1 MLNNNMIEKLHA
13 YISENKESLKEMTQ
27 YSTEFTFFVSELK
40 KTVHKNISNKKFLTD
55 SNIKA
60 MRNIIYTKASEYM
73 LIGQSGDLD
82 YMFGTILAVM
92 TYDVFQDKKQD
103 EKDRET
109 KDSRYQRIFNIRLKE
124 IQASEKL
131 YFLTKIFEKECIYFI
146 ENDMDIRAFTDNEY
160 IFLEDIKKVK
170 TVMTIERYT
179 KDSTFEHLVISKESL
194 LNRELNNTKIL
205 GPKNNALMAGKKIVA
220 KLLPY
225 GIRKGD
231 IEIKHILPLATNN
244 ELIILK

>member
-92 TYDVFQDKKQD
+92 TYDVFRDEKQD
-103 EKDRET
+103 AKDRET
-109 KDSRYQRIFNIRLKE
+109 KDRYQRIFNIRLKE

-131 YFLTKIFEKECIYFI
+131 YFLTKVFEKECIYFI
-146 ENDMDIRAFTDNEY
+146 ENNMDLRVFINNEY
-160 IFLEDIKKVK
+160 IFLKDIKRVK

-194 LNRELNNTKIL
+194 SNRELNNTKIL
-205 GPKNNALMAGKKIVA
+205 GPRKNALIASKKIVA

-225 GIRKGD
+225 GEIKGD
-231 IEIKHILPLATNN
+231 VEIKHILPLATNN

>member
-82 YMFGTILAVM
+82 YMFGTILAIM

-103 EKDRET
+103 AIDRET
-109 KDSRYQRIFNIRLKE
+109 KDRYQRIFNIRLKE

-131 YFLTKIFEKECIYFI
+131 YFLTKVFEKECVYFI
-146 ENDMDIRAFTDNEY
+146 ENDMNLSAFTDNEY
-160 IFLEDIKKVK
+160 IFLEDIKEVK
-170 TVMTIERYT
+170 TVMTIEKYT
-179 KDSTFEHLVISKESL
+179 KDSTVKYFVTSKESL

-205 GPKNNALMAGKKIVA
+205 GPRKNALIAGKNLVA

-225 GIRKGD
+225 GKTEGD
-231 IEIKHILPLATNN
+231 IEIKHILQLATNN

>member
-73 LIGQSGDLD
+73 LIEPKGDLD
-82 YMFGTILAVM
+82 YMFGIILAVM
-92 TYDVFQDKKQD
+92 TYDVFHDEKQD
-103 EKDRET
+103 MKDKET
-109 KDSRYQRIFNIRLKE
+109 KCSRYQRIFNIRLKE

-131 YFLTKIFEKECIYFI
+131 YFLTKVFEKECIYFI
-146 ENDMDIRAFTDNEY
+146 ENDMDLGAFTDNEY
-160 IFLEDIKKVK
+160 IFLEDIKEVK

-179 KDSTFEHLVISKESL
+179 KDSTLEHLVISKESL

-205 GPKNNALMAGKKIVA
+205 GPRKNALIDGKKIVA

-225 GIRKGD
+225 GKIEGN
-231 IEIKHILPLATNN
+231 IEIKRILPLATNN